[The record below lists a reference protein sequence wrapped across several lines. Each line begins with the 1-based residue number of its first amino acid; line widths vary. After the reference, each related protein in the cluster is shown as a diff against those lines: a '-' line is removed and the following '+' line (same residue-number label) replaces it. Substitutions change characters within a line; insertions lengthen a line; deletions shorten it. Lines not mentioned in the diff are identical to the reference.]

1 MGSMTGWAG
10 NHEPGKRPRGVHP
23 LASVGG
29 PPEHRGWMVGDPTL
43 QPNISAS
50 ALVHAFCT
58 IDAGM
63 TYRETTTVGERS
75 FLQAR
80 VHLGHNAV
88 VGADCELCAGVV
100 ICGEVTIGDGVHIGG
115 NSWVKPLVTIGDG
128 AIIGGGSVV
137 TKDVPAHEVWAGNPA
152 RYMKLAWTH
161 PQMRGFTGRVAAK
174 PQYAMTDDEWETA
187 RDTAEQRRQESEEV
201 WAIESGKS

>member
-1 MGSMTGWAG
+1 MVGWDG
-10 NHEPGKRPRGVHP
+10 GYEPGKRPAGVHP

-29 PPEHRGWMVGDPTL
+29 PPESREWLVGDPC
-43 QPNISAS
+43 QYPHIASS

-58 IDAGM
+58 IDSGLPGDQ
-63 TYRETTTVGERS
+63 TTTVGERS

-88 VGADCELCAGVV
+88 VGDDCELCAGVV
-100 ICGEVTIGDGVHIGG
+100 VCGHVRIGNGVRIGG
-115 NSWVKPLVTIGDG
+115 NTWIKPRVKIEDG

-137 TKDVPAHEVWAGNPA
+137 THDVPAHQVWSGNPA

-161 PQMRGFTGRVAAK
+161 PDAPRMSIGPPKDVRLDQWEMSRRETGYPSISEIEDFVRGLGYGVAGDHA
-174 PQYAMTDDEWETA
+174 
-187 RDTAEQRRQESEEV
+187 
-201 WAIESGKS
+201 

>member
-1 MGSMTGWAG
+1 MGDNG
-10 NHEPGKRPRGVHP
+10 RPCGVHP

-29 PPEHRGWMVGDPTL
+29 PPEHRDWMVGDPML
-43 QPNISAS
+43 EPVIASS

-63 TYRETTTVGERS
+63 TYQQTTTVGERS

-88 VGADCELCAGVV
+88 IGDDCEICVGVV
-100 ICGEVTIGDGVHIGG
+100 ICGEVIVGDGARIGG
-115 NSWVKPLVTIGDG
+115 NSWVKPRVKIGAG
-128 AIIGGGSVV
+128 AIIGGGAVV

-152 RYMKLAWTH
+152 RFMKNAWTH
-161 PQMRGFTGRVAAK
+161 PAVVGFSGRERVA
-174 PQYAMTDDEWETA
+174 PQYAMSEDEWETA
-187 RDTAEQRRQESEEV
+187 RAIAHGRHVECEEL
-201 WAIESGKS
+201 WAMGNGLGAGVAGDFS